1 MICTGRR
8 EKLLPENQTIFM
20 KKVRV
25 ADPIHKTGEKDM
37 QVNLNAQVVI
47 VTGAGGAIGHAMAT
61 AFARNG
67 ARVVAAGRT
76 LSTLQATVDEI
87 TAAGGIAT
95 AVIADVADKD
105 SARNMIEQT
114 VERFGRLDV
123 LVNNAGINGGPEERK
138 PIHQYSDELWERII
152 QVDLNGVYYCSKPA
166 ILQMER
172 QGWGGSIINI
182 GSIVGLAPLR
192 LQCAFTA
199 AKAGVFNL
207 TKAMALELAPLK
219 IRVNAIAPG
228 SIMFEGTRKLFY
240 ADAVKAEAMMSHIP
254 MHRPGNPEDIAGMAC
269 FLASEDS
276 AYMTGTVNV
285 VDGGW
290 ICGYTRD
297 F

>member
-37 QVNLNAQVVI
+37 QVNLNDQVVI

-290 ICGYTRD
+290 ICGYIRD

>member
-37 QVNLNAQVVI
+37 QVNLNDQVVI